1 MVKVVLNNYV
11 AENHQLTLESG
22 RESLI
27 AQKKFVELGIFIRP
41 IIAYPCPLADLL
53 LLSRLD

>member
-1 MVKVVLNNYV
+1 MCQGRCHEVLENMVKVVLNNYV

-27 AQKKFVELGIFIRP
+27 AQKKFVELCIFIGP
-41 IIAYPCPLADLL
+41 IIA
-53 LLSRLD
+53 